1 MGHNKKKIEI
11 SMADKLIE
19 AVSVIILLI
28 IFFLPQYY
36 YNDLPAKIP
45 IHFNI
50 SGQPNNYAGKVLIW
64 LLPFISLIFY
74 LGFIILKRMP
84 HILNYPAHSK
94 LDKNKEQNKISI
106 RILRYLLL
114 VVLASFLYL
123 VYGTINVALQQWEGI
138 GSMPVI
144 IIVLL
149 ILLILTV
156 FVRRMVKLK

>member
-1 MGHNKKKIEI
+1 MGHHKIKIEI
-11 SMADKLIE
+11 SLADKLIE
-19 AVSVIILLI
+19 TVSVIILLI

-50 SGQPNNYAGKVLIW
+50 SGQPDNYADKVLIW
-64 LLPFISLIFY
+64 LLPFISLFFY
-74 LGFIILKRMP
+74 LGFTILERMP
-84 HILNYPAHSK
+84 HILNYPVYSK
-94 LDKNKEQNKISI
+94 LDKNKEQNKIAV
-106 RILRYLLL
+106 RILRFLLL
-114 VVLASFLYL
+114 VVLASFLFL
-123 VYGTINVALQQWEGI
+123 VYGTINVALQQWKGI

-156 FVRRMVKLK
+156 FVRRMVRPK

>member
-1 MGHNKKKIEI
+1 MGHNKIKKGNSIT
-11 SMADKLIE
+11 DKLIE

-50 SGQPNNYAGKVLIW
+50 SGQPDNYAGKVLIW
-64 LLPFISLIFY
+64 LLPFLSLFFY
-74 LGFIILKRMP
+74 LGFTILKRMP
-84 HILNYPAHSK
+84 HILNYPGHRT
-94 LDKNKEQNKISI
+94 LNKNKEQYKIAV

-123 VYGTINVALQQWEGI
+123 VYGTINVALKQWEGI